1 MRGGCGLSGHQRCT
15 SSAPPAPRVLDAQ
28 GPPRRWATPEPARPG
43 QLRGWRPVREPGT
56 RGLRQVQ
63 RPGRGGCRPWPAAQQ
78 ARPLPPIQAATCT
91 RKELACFKNKRLNE
105 TRIGFRQIH
114 SYDGDSTG
122 GRGGE
127 NHLRVAKPGVSPTL
141 RETFHFA
148 PIRSAARPR
157 SASWVV
163 FAARGP
169 WVQRALGYSLLPRP
183 LLLGI
188 LMWGGVLDS
197 PGSDPSLPGS

>member
-1 MRGGCGLSGHQRCT
+1 M
-15 SSAPPAPRVLDAQ
+15 V
-28 GPPRRWATPEPARPG
+28 
-43 QLRGWRPVREPGT
+43 
-56 RGLRQVQ
+56 
-63 RPGRGGCRPWPAAQQ
+63 
-78 ARPLPPIQAATCT
+78 IQAATCT
-91 RKELACFKNKRLNE
+91 GKELACFKNKRLNE

-114 SYDGDSTG
+114 SYGDSTG
-122 GRGGE
+122 GRGSE

-148 PIRSAARPR
+148 PIRHVAGPQCT
-157 SASWVV
+157 SWVV

-169 WVQRALGYSLLPRP
+169 RVQRALSYSLLPRP

-197 PGSDPSLPGS
+197 PGSDASLPGS